1 MDNGTGCPVALIR
14 SGVGLSIGGVVRA
27 EKTGNYA
34 VWMGVFC
41 VRLVDLSHV
50 RACSWNILRGASWL
64 SRRPKIVRRARK
76 VRDSK
81 LAKSILS
88 AQERKL
94 LSETRDILEELL
106 ETEEIIR
113 DKALT
118 KSIKDSQEDVKAG
131 RLYTVEE
138 LKSKL
143 RREDKL

>member
-1 MDNGTGCPVALIR
+1 MFGFVRGIFSGT
-14 SGVGLSIGGVVRA
+14 
-27 EKTGNYA
+27 
-34 VWMGVFC
+34 
-41 VRLVDLSHV
+41 
-50 RACSWNILRGASWL
+50 SWL
-64 SRRPKIVRRARK
+64 SRRLKIVRRARK
-76 VRDSK
+76 GRDAK